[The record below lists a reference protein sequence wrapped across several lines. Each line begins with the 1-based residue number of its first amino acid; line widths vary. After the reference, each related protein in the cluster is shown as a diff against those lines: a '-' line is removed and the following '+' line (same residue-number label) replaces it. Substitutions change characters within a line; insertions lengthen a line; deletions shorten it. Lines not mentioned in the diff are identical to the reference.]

1 MSESPKKLAFF
12 TAILGLGSSLFFA
25 VLAER
30 QIIVLRVLLGLLVG
44 LLWGTA
50 TFFRWT
56 KTKSTSLIVSWYIV
70 IGILV
75 LATGPLVRGPET
87 SCTATGYGL
96 AQWVEM
102 QIWERRHKKPITW
115 QNSSVKEQVP

>member
-1 MSESPKKLAFF
+1 MSESTKRHAFF
-12 TAILGLGSSLFFA
+12 TAILGLGSSLLFA
-25 VLAER
+25 ALAER
-30 QIIVLRVLLGLLVG
+30 RVTVLGVLLSLSVG

-56 KTKSTSLIVSWYIV
+56 RTKSTSLIVSWYIV

-87 SCTATGYGL
+87 ACAAGGYGL
-96 AQWVEM
+96 AQWIEM

-115 QNSSVKEQVP
+115 QDSNAKEQ